1 MLRSNLSLGALALA
15 LVFSAPGVIA
25 REAAVIRDAVHPSI
39 VIPHA
44 VTEVRKVLTDV
55 THERAQGAQVATFRY
70 RANEIYQVNVKPG
83 MFTTISIPKDE
94 PIKQF
99 AVSDPAAVDL
109 SVNAEANVGML
120 RLLTSVTVVA
130 TVVTDKH
137 VYYLNIA
144 PSTGGWHQGVSWTFD
159 DVNGVGAGFGYRPA
173 KGVDAARV
181 AGNDGASMPS
191 FDNGLNGHPNFNY
204 QVEGDSAIR
213 PVSVW
218 DNGRFTWI
226 QLPDSAQSIP
236 AVFYLGED
244 GAEVVNYTIQPGGK
258 QILVNRLMDKFLL
271 RLGNQKVTVTAK

>member
-1 MLRSNLSLGALALA
+1 MLKSNIRTGVVGLTLALSISPA
-15 LVFSAPGVIA
+15 FAGSAVVVRGAPQVLTP
-25 REAAVIRDAVHPSI
+25 V
-39 VIPHA
+39 PHA
-44 VTEVRKVLTDV
+44 IEEVRKALTDV
-55 THERAQGAQVATFRY
+55 TQERAQGAQVASFRY

-137 VYYLNIA
+137 VFYLNVS

-159 DVNGVGAGFGYRPA
+159 DANGAGAGFGYRPG
-173 KGVDAARV
+173 KGSQAAQAAENNV
-181 AGNDGASMPS
+181 MPS

-204 QVEGDSAIR
+204 QMEGDAAIR

-226 QLPDSAQSIP
+226 QLPDAAQSIP